1 MPSHFPI
8 LRLFHYLKGGIM
20 EFRKY
25 PRVVIVGAGFGG
37 LNAAK
42 ALRKAGVDVIL
53 IDKTNHHLFQPMLY
67 QVATAALSPGDI
79 ASPIRTI
86 FRGDHAVKVEMDEVV
101 SVNLQE
107 NSVTLADQG
116 ILQYD
121 YLILAPGARHSYYGN
136 SEWENFAPG
145 LKNLDDALTIR
156 EKVLLSFEKAEHVY
170 GTPDAQKYLTFIIVG
185 GGPTGVEVAGALAEI
200 GENAMLHD
208 FPVLKKSDVRIF
220 LVDAGNRVL
229 SSFPETLS
237 EQARR
242 DLEKLGVSVIM
253 NAMVTDMDSSSVTL
267 QYSHGTEK
275 IETANVIWAAG
286 NEASPVLKTAQIP
299 LGKQGRAIVENDCSV
314 PNYDNVFVIGDAARF
329 EENNGNIL
337 AGICPVAVQQG
348 RYVASIIKKRIPKNQ
363 RSAFSYL
370 DKGTLATI
378 GRAKAIMTIRGKFNA
393 SGLFAWLMWA
403 GIHVF
408 FLIGFR
414 NRIRVMIEWMWYY
427 ITFKPGARLIVRK
440 DTARKMKM

>member
-1 MPSHFPI
+1 MD
-8 LRLFHYLKGGIM
+8 
-20 EFRKY
+20 FRKY

-42 ALRKAGVDVIL
+42 ALRKAGVDVVL
-53 IDKTNHHLFQPMLY
+53 IDRTNHHLFQPMLY

-86 FRGDHAVKVEMDEVV
+86 FRGDHAIKVEMDEVV
-101 SVNLQE
+101 SANLKE
-107 NSVTLADQG
+107 STIVLADQG
-116 ILQYD
+116 ELQYD

-136 SEWENFAPG
+136 SEWESYAPG

-156 EKVLLSFEKAEHVY
+156 EKVLFSFEKAEHVY
-170 GTPDAQKYLTFIIVG
+170 GTPEAQKYLTFVVVG

-208 FPVLKKSDVRIF
+208 FPVLKKSDIRIF
-220 LVDAGNRVL
+220 LVDAGSRVL
-229 SSFPETLS
+229 SSFPASLS
-237 EQARR
+237 EQARN
-242 DLEKLGVSVIM
+242 DLEKLGVALIMQSKVI
-253 NAMVTDMDSSSVTL
+253 AIDESSVTL
-267 QYSHGTEK
+267 EFSHGTEK

-286 NEASPVLKTAQIP
+286 NEASPLLKTLNIP
-299 LGKQGRAIVENDCSV
+299 LDKQGRAIVENDCSI
-314 PNYDNVFVIGDAARF
+314 PNFDNVFVIGDAAHF
-329 EENNGNIL
+329 IEESGNVL
-337 AGICPVAVQQG
+337 PGICPVAVQQG
-348 RYVASIIKKRIPKNQ
+348 KYVASIIKKRIPKNK
-363 RSAFSYL
+363 RPSFSYL

-403 GIHVF
+403 GIHIF

-414 NRIRVMIEWMWYY
+414 NRIRVMIEWIWYY
-427 ITFKPGARLIVRK
+427 ITFKPGARLIVSK
-440 DTARKMKM
+440 GKGQTAKNMARR